1 MLLELD
7 SRLALGEFSLEV
19 RETLELQGIVGLFGP
34 SGCGKTSLLRVIAG
48 LEPASAGRVCFA
60 GECWQDD
67 ARGVFVPAHR
77 RRVGYVFQD
86 ARLFAHLSVAG
97 NLDYPRRRCSGPI
110 AYDEVLRALDLAPL
124 LRRRPDSLSG
134 GERQRV
140 AVGRALLA
148 QPRLLLLDEPLSALD
163 RGRKREILPYLELL
177 PQVFH
182 LPLLYVTHDLE
193 EIGALAGRVLL
204 MADGRIEARNSLR
217 SLAGE
222 LPAQLTALLD
232 SLSPAE
238 ASLALRVISLMNQ
251 TKTRQG

>member
-1 MLLELD
+1 MRLELD
-7 SRLALGEFSLEV
+7 CELTLGDFHLQV
-19 RETLELQGIVGLFGP
+19 RETLDLQGIVGLFGP

-48 LEPASAGRVCFA
+48 LETGARGRVCFA
-60 GECWQDD
+60 GECWRDD

-110 AYDEVLRALDLAPL
+110 AYEDVLRALDLAPL

-140 AVGRALLA
+140 AVGRALLS

-163 RGRKREILPYLELL
+163 RGRRREILPYFELL
-177 PQVFH
+177 PNVFK
-182 LPLLYVTHDLE
+182 LPLLYVTHDVE
-193 EIGALAGRVLL
+193 E
-204 MADGRIEARNSLR
+204 
-217 SLAGE
+217 
-222 LPAQLTALLD
+222 LTALADTVLTMARGRILARGTGVTLPDARPGGLQNFLD
-232 SLSPAE
+232 SLGPTELA
-238 ASLALRVISLMNQ
+238 AALQALALRA
-251 TKTRQG
+251 RE